1 MPVFVWWGLRES
13 FPCFPPFAAVGARAR
28 ARRRP
33 SPRASGARRHRAD
46 VAAAR
51 ASRGVAAPSRLLP
64 LEVEVRGHSVQA
76 QPDQPAQAE
85 AGPSQGVCTR
95 RPGAQGAQD
104 VDVRRKPVR
113 AAVTH
118 AELWHWLS
126 GIPRQLET
134 QGVRR
139 PRQPAQP
146 VAQLSCRSCLQVG
159 SRGVP
164 LARDQ
169 SRAQIGEPRPARDA
183 RTLALLLTTPAA
195 HHARCAPSAVQ
206 HARQGVGPTGVEW
219 APLRDPGR

>member
-1 MPVFVWWGLRES
+1 MPVSVSRGCVQFVFGS
-13 FPCFPPFAAVGARAR
+13 FPRFPPLAAVGPPEPR

-33 SPRASGARRHRAD
+33 SPRASGARRHRED

-104 VDVRRKPVR
+104 VDVRREPVR

-139 PRQPAQP
+139 PAS
-146 VAQLSCRSCLQVG
+146 A
-159 SRGVP
+159 
-164 LARDQ
+164 
-169 SRAQIGEPRPARDA
+169 RPACGGA
-183 RTLALLLTTPAA
+183 ELSLLLAGGIPRRTTG
-195 HHARCAPSAVQ
+195 S
-206 HARQGVGPTGVEW
+206 
-219 APLRDPGR
+219 